1 MGWENLLMRQA
12 ISKDRIGID
21 SDWLIDSARRCK
33 ALQGTQHTQHVPM
46 YRLPQLA
53 LADFGWPPRH
63 PPTLPPTLPNGE
75 GFLPSGRVRLK
86 LLACHLQDVSRCL
99 QMSPVF
105 HCINTDNE
113 DRFQQVSP
121 TFCRLRLY
129 SVLLLSSDRT
139 CASSGIHLL
148 LNTNFK
154 QSPQKPSMLSGRP
167 GKVNLTRNPC
177 QGIGYSNP

>member
-1 MGWENLLMRQA
+1 MQ
-12 ISKDRIGID
+12 GIARHAAYPTCTNVPLAAACLGRFWMASEAS
-21 SDWLIDSARRCK
+21 SDASSDA
-33 ALQGTQHTQHVPM
+33 
-46 YRLPQLA
+46 
-53 LADFGWPPRH
+53 
-63 PPTLPPTLPNGE
+63 NGE

-154 QSPQKPSMLSGRP
+154 QSRLKSPQCSLEGLAR
-167 GKVNLTRNPC
+167 
-177 QGIGYSNP
+177 